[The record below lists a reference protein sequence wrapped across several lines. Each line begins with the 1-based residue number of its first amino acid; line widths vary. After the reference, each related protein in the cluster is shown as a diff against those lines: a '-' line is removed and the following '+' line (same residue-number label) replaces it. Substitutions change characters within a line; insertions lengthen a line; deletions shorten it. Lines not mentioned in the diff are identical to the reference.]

1 MPSFDA
7 EIVRIKYEI
16 AVSLWIEQEWY
27 YTQEDIDKFKE
38 LYTDFA
44 NDYNRLSDDDRI
56 ELIDV
61 AAMFKEMKLRLYKSR
76 SFSSIK

>member
-7 EIVRIKYEI
+7 EIVRMKYEI
-16 AVSLWIEQEWY
+16 AISLWIEQEWY

-44 NDYNRLSDDDRI
+44 NDYNQLSDDDRI